1 MNDTTNDPADQTP
14 PSDESEIDFALML
27 AEQAELKAKAA
38 KADELTDR
46 LQRTLAEYGNYQKR
60 AVKERDQ
67 ARLFGMRDLL
77 RALLPSIDN
86 LDRAIQ
92 SGEADA
98 VSLLAGV
105 RMTSSEIQRVLGEV
119 GIKSLHPIGEKLDPR
134 VHEAIA
140 RVPAPEGKA
149 GTILDVAERGYVLGE
164 IVIRPAR
171 VVVAS
176 DLEPRP
182 KTEEA

>member
-1 MNDTTNDPADQTP
+1 MDPTDSAPP
-14 PSDESEIDFALML
+14 PSSDTEPVVETPSLSPVES
-27 AEQAELKAKAA
+27 AELRLRAA
-38 KADELTDR
+38 RADELTDR

-60 AVKERDQ
+60 AAKDREQ

-86 LDRAIQ
+86 LDRALQ
-92 SGEADA
+92 SADA
-98 VSLLAGV
+98 QGGSLLEGV
-105 RMTSSEIQRVLGEV
+105 RMTSSEIQRVLAEV
-119 GIKSLHPIGEKLDPR
+119 GIKALHPRGEKLDPR

-140 RVPAPEGKA
+140 KVAAGDAAP

-171 VVVAS
+171 VVVAG
-176 DLEPRP
+176 EPP
-182 KTEEA
+182 AESKAQEN